1 MGGTIPVKGT
11 ELFYESIGT
20 GDPLVVLGGTALG
33 HSYLRPA
40 MDRLADSFRV
50 IYYDQ
55 RGSGN
60 SPLGDA
66 ERLSFDTAIADL
78 AALLDGLGLASA
90 RLLGHSLGGDTV
102 ALFGSRHPDRVDA
115 LVVANPGP
123 PFDPEG
129 VEALESEMMSRRT
142 PADNEALDEIGA
154 SKAFQD
160 REPSGVEAFIRNV
173 YQPFFLDRSNSDA
186 APYNFTANS
195 AATVLDQESVLFQDF
210 DREAAWS
217 GLSKVKSR
225 TLVVYAEHDPIPES
239 FARGLVGAIPRAQ
252 FQFLPGTNHF
262 AFMETPDLFFP
273 PVMEFLHAE
282 G

>member
-1 MGGTIPVKGT
+1 MGGTVPVSGT
-11 ELFYESIGT
+11 ELFYESIGV
-20 GDPLVVLGGTALG
+20 GDPVVVLGGTALG

-66 ERLSFDTAIADL
+66 ARLSFDTAVADL
-78 AALLDGLGLASA
+78 AALLDGLGLENAH
-90 RLLGHSLGGDTV
+90 LLGHSLGGDTV
-102 ALFGSRHPDRVDA
+102 ALFASRYPNRVEK
-115 LVVANPGP
+115 LVVTNPGP

-129 VEALESEMMSRRT
+129 MEALESEMMSRRT
-142 PADNEALDEIGA
+142 TEDNEALDEIRT
-154 SKAFQD
+154 SEAFQKG
-160 REPSGVEAFIRNV
+160 EPAGVEAFIRNI
-173 YQPFFLDRSNSDA
+173 YQPFFLDRANSDA

-195 AATVLDQESVLFQDF
+195 AATVLDQESVLFEDF

-217 GLSKVKSR
+217 GLSNVKSR
-225 TLVVYAEHDPIPES
+225 TLVVYAELDPIPES
-239 FARGLVGAIPRAQ
+239 FARGLVEAIPGAQ

-273 PVMEFLHAE
+273 PVKEFLQS
-282 G
+282 GR

>member
-1 MGGTIPVKGT
+1 MGATIPVKGT

-20 GDPLVVLGGTALG
+20 GDPVVVLGGTALG

-66 ERLSFDTAIADL
+66 ERLSFDNAIADL

-90 RLLGHSLGGDTV
+90 HLLGHSLGGDAV
-102 ALFGSRHPDRVDA
+102 ALFASRHPDRVET
-115 LVVANPGP
+115 LVLADPGP
-123 PFDPEG
+123 PFDPEDME
-129 VEALESEMMSRRT
+129 VLESEMMSRRT
-142 PADNEALDEIGA
+142 PADDKALDEIQA
-154 SKAFQD
+154 SEAFQNG
-160 REPSGVEAFIRNV
+160 EPAGVEAFIRSI
-173 YQPFFLDRSNSDA
+173 YQPFFLDRANSDA

-195 AATVLDQESVLFQDF
+195 AATALDQESVLFEDF

-217 GLSKVKSR
+217 GLSNINSP
-225 TLVVYAEHDPIPES
+225 TMVVYAELDPIPES
-239 FARGLVGAIPRAQ
+239 FARGLAEAIPDAQ

-262 AFMETPDLFFP
+262 AYMETPDRFFP
-273 PVMEFLHAE
+273 PVMEFLQAQ

>member
-1 MGGTIPVKGT
+1 MGGTVPVSGT
-11 ELFYESIGT
+11 ELFYESIGV
-20 GDPLVVLGGTALG
+20 GDPVVVLGGTALG

-40 MDRLADSFRV
+40 MDRLADSFRL

-78 AALLDGLGLASA
+78 AALLDGLGLEKAHF
-90 RLLGHSLGGDTV
+90 LGHSLGGDTV
-102 ALFGSRHPDRVDA
+102 ALFASRHPNRVEA
-115 LVVANPGP
+115 LVVTNPGP

-129 VEALESEMMSRRT
+129 MEALESEMMSRR
-142 PADNEALDEIGA
+142 PHEDNEALEEIRT
-154 SKAFQD
+154 SEAFQSG
-160 REPSGVEAFIRNV
+160 EPAAVEAFIRNI
-173 YQPFFLDRSNSDA
+173 YQPFFLDRANSDA

-195 AATVLDQESVLFQDF
+195 AATVLDQESVLFEDF

-217 GLSKVKSR
+217 GLSNVKSR
-225 TLVVYAEHDPIPES
+225 TLVVYAELDPIPES
-239 FARGLVGAIPRAQ
+239 FARGIVDAIPGAQ

-273 PVMEFLHAE
+273 PVREFLE
-282 G
+282 SER

>member
-1 MGGTIPVKGT
+1 MGETIVVKGT
-11 ELFYESIGT
+11 ELFYESVGT
-20 GDPLVVLGGTALG
+20 GDPVVVLGGTALD

-78 AALLDGLGLASA
+78 AALLDGLGLESAS
-90 RLLGHSLGGDTV
+90 LLGHSLGGDTV
-102 ALFGSRHPDRVDA
+102 ALFASRHPDRVDA
-115 LVVANPGP
+115 LVVSNPGP

-142 PADNEALDEIGA
+142 PADNQALEEIGA
-154 SKAFQD
+154 SEAFQGG
-160 REPSGVEAFIRNV
+160 EPSGVEAFIRNI
-173 YQPFFLDRSNSDA
+173 YQPFFLDRANSDA

-195 AATVLDQESVLFQDF
+195 AATVLDQEPVLFQDF

-217 GLSKVKSR
+217 GLSKITSR
-225 TLVVYAEHDPIPES
+225 TLVVYAELDPIPES
-239 FARGLVGAIPRAQ
+239 FSRGLVEAIPDAQ
-252 FQFLPGTNHF
+252 FQFLSGTNHF

-273 PVMEFLHAE
+273 PVIEFLDSRR
-282 G
+282 

>member
-1 MGGTIPVKGT
+1 MGGTIPVEGT

-20 GDPLVVLGGTALG
+20 GDPMVVLGGTGLG

-55 RGSGN
+55 KGSGN

-66 ERLSFDTAIADL
+66 HRLSFDTAIADL
-78 AALLDGLGLASA
+78 AGLLDGLGLASA

-129 VEALESEMMSRRT
+129 MEALESEMMSRRT

-154 SKAFQD
+154 SEAFQD
-160 REPSGVEAFIRNV
+160 RDPAGVEAFIRNI
-173 YQPFFLDRSNSDA
+173 YQPFFLDRANSDA

-210 DREAAWS
+210 DGEEAWS
-217 GLSKVKSR
+217 GLSHVTSR
-225 TLVVYAEHDPIPES
+225 TLVVYAELDPIPES
-239 FARGLVGAIPRAQ
+239 FARGLVEAIPGAQ
-252 FQFLPGTNHF
+252 FLFLPGTNHF

-273 PVMEFLHAE
+273 PVREFLRS
-282 G
+282 GR